1 MLLVCRVS
9 LLLEVSFVS
18 PSKGKQSD
26 ATLVNVKIRHAD
38 EKDLE
43 EIVRLSKK
51 LGRDE
56 SAMDSMISPSPSEF
70 QSPSWILKNIKG
82 ENTVVFVAEVEGK
95 IVGYSLGWVSQP
107 WAYKGKRGYI
117 CDCFVEKSFRRRGIG
132 KALVKAMLEWFTS
145 KGVECVE
152 ADVYSSNVPSLK
164 LFKKLGFEE
173 VFKRLRFTVDKC
185 RQQ

>member
-1 MLLVCRVS
+1 M
-9 LLLEVSFVS
+9 
-18 PSKGKQSD
+18 PSDKTKLSD
-26 ATLVNVKIRHAD
+26 VTLSNVKIRHAD
-38 EKDLE
+38 EKDLQG
-43 EIVRLSKK
+43 IVRLSQK

-56 SAMDSMISPSPSEF
+56 STMDSMISPPPSEF
-70 QSPSWILKNIKG
+70 QSPSWILKNIRG

-117 CDCFVEKSFRRRGIG
+117 CDCFVEKSYRRHGIG
-132 KALVKAMLEWFTS
+132 KALIKAMLEWFIE

-152 ADVYSSNVPSLK
+152 ADVYSNNIPSLK

-173 VFKRLRFTVDKC
+173 IFKRLRFTVNKG
-185 RQQ
+185 

>member
-1 MLLVCRVS
+1 VG
-9 LLLEVSFVS
+9 FVLS
-18 PSKGKQSD
+18 SKVKQSD
-26 ATLVNVKIRHAD
+26 AALVNVKIRYAN

-43 EIVRLSKK
+43 EIVRLSEK

-70 QSPSWILKNIKG
+70 QSSSWILKNIKG
-82 ENTVVFVAEVEGK
+82 ENTAVFVAEVEGK

-117 CDCFVEKSFRRRGIG
+117 CDCFVEKSYRRRGIG
-132 KALVKAMLEWFTS
+132 KALVKAMLEWFVN

-185 RQQ
+185 RQE